1 MRRFVAA
8 LLLFAPLMAW
18 SQLPGLLIRRTSNP
32 VIIDAEMNEADWST
46 AAVADK
52 FKQFFPYDSS
62 YAKAQT
68 EVRMMYD
75 DQFIYVYAIMHNTGP
90 RKYVTPTL
98 RRDFRGEANDS
109 FVVSLD
115 TYMDNTNAFQFGV
128 NPFGVQR
135 EGLVS
140 NGGNNSEDLSLNWDN
155 KWYSAARMLEDSWV
169 CEFAIPFTSIRFK
182 EGLKEWNIN
191 FYRID
196 SHHAERST
204 WTPIPRVY
212 PLVSLAFLRKLEWDQ
227 PVQNPGTNISI
238 IPYVAPK
245 VFKDFDAGTPAEK
258 EVAVGGDAKI
268 AVSSALNLDLTV
280 NPDFSQ
286 VEVDQQVTNL
296 DRFEIF
302 FPERRQFF
310 LENADLFANFGS
322 QSARPFFSRRIGVA
336 RDTATGQNIQNT
348 IYAGARL
355 SGKINNNLRIGLMTM
370 QAGKDESIGLPSTNY
385 SVLSFQQKVFSRSNI
400 GLIFINKQA
409 VSDSLGGK
417 FTFSPKEY
425 NRVIG
430 VDYNLL
436 SQDNRWNGKFYYHQS
451 FDESH
456 ADSAFSAGALINYAT
471 VDFET
476 EWVARTVGANFNPE
490 VGFVRRKDIMQLAST
505 SWLNFYPDRGIVQ
518 RHGPGFDFDMVG
530 NNTYGF
536 LDWDVNLMYRVQFR
550 STAFFNLRLR
560 REYTYLFDPFDASG
574 SGGLELPAGTSYS
587 PYLLIANF
595 TSDARKRFYFEA
607 NTRSGQYYNGYR
619 TNLTGRLNYR
629 FQPLG
634 VVSMDFSYNGIRLPE
649 PYNDADHFLIGP
661 RLDLTFTDK
670 LFWTTLVQYNS
681 QIENLNINS
690 RLQWRFAPVSDLF
703 LVYTDNY
710 FAETNT
716 NGEFLHIG
724 YPRLRSV
731 VIKLT
736 YWFNL

>member
-1 MRRFVAA
+1 
-8 LLLFAPLMAW
+8 
-18 SQLPGLLIRRTSNP
+18 
-32 VIIDAEMNEADWST
+32 
-46 AAVADK
+46 
-52 FKQFFPYDSS
+52 
-62 YAKAQT
+62 
-68 EVRMMYD
+68 
-75 DQFIYVYAIMHNTGP
+75 
-90 RKYVTPTL
+90 
-98 RRDFRGEANDS
+98 
-109 FVVSLD
+109 
-115 TYMDNTNAFQFGV
+115 
-128 NPFGVQR
+128 
-135 EGLVS
+135 
-140 NGGNNSEDLSLNWDN
+140 
-155 KWYSAARMLEDSWV
+155 MLENSWV
-169 CEFAIPFTSIRFK
+169 CEFAIPFTSIRYK
-182 EGLKEWNIN
+182 AGLTQWNIN

-227 PVQNPGTNISI
+227 PVRHPGTNISL
-238 IPYVAPK
+238 IPYVAPRT
-245 VFKDFDAGTPAEK
+245 FKDFDAGTPAEK
-258 EVAVGGDAKI
+258 EIAVGGDAKI
-268 AVSSALNLDLTV
+268 AVSSAMNLDLTV

-355 SGKINNNLRIGLMTM
+355 SGKINNNLRVGLMTM
-370 QAGKDESIGLPSTNY
+370 QAGKDETIGLPSINY
-385 SVLSFQQKVFSRSNI
+385 SVLSFQQKVFARSNV

-409 VSDSLGGK
+409 VSDSLGGE

-425 NRVIG
+425 NRVFGI
-430 VDYNLL
+430 DYNLL
-436 SQDNRWNGKFYYHQS
+436 SKNNRWNGKFYYHQS
-451 FDESH
+451 FDE
-456 ADSAFSAGALINYAT
+456 AKNDSTFSAGALINFAT
-471 VDFET
+471 VKFES
-476 EWVARTVGANFNPE
+476 EWVARTVGANYNPE

-505 SWLNFYPDRGIVQ
+505 SWYNLYPQRGVIQ

-536 LDWDVNLMYRVQFR
+536 LDWDVNFMYRIQFR
-550 STAFFNLRLR
+550 STAFFNIRLR
-560 REYTYLFDPFDASG
+560 KEYTYLFDPFDASG
-574 SGGLELPAGTSYS
+574 TGGLELPAGTSYS
-587 PYLLIANF
+587 PYLVIANY

-619 TNLTGRLNYR
+619 TNLTGRINYR

-661 RLDLTFTDK
+661 RVDLTFTDK
-670 LFWTTLVQYNS
+670 LFWTTLVQFNS

-710 FAETNT
+710 FADTNV
-716 NGEFLHIG
+716 NGDTFYIG
-724 YPRLRSV
+724 QPRLRSV
-731 VIKLT
+731 VLKIT

>member
-1 MRRFVAA
+1 
-8 LLLFAPLMAW
+8 MAW
-18 SQLPGLLIRRTSNP
+18 SQLPGLAIRRATGP
-32 VIIDAEMNEADWST
+32 ITIDAEMNEPDWAT

-68 EVRMMYD
+68 EVRMTYD
-75 DQFIYVYAIMHNTGP
+75 DQFIYVFAIMHNTGP

-135 EGLVS
+135 EGLIA
-140 NGGNNSEDLSLNWDN
+140 NGGNNSDDLSLNWDN
-155 KWYSAARMLEDSWV
+155 KWYSAARMLENSWV
-169 CEFAIPFTSIRFK
+169 CEFAIPFTSIRYK
-182 EGLKEWNIN
+182 AGLTQWNIN

-227 PVQNPGTNISI
+227 PVRHPGTNISL
-238 IPYVAPK
+238 IPYVAPRT
-245 VFKDFDAGTPAEK
+245 FKDFDAGTPAEK
-258 EVAVGGDAKI
+258 EIAVGGDAKI
-268 AVSSALNLDLTV
+268 AVSSAMNLDLTV

-355 SGKINNNLRIGLMTM
+355 SGKINNNLRVGLMTM
-370 QAGKDESIGLPSTNY
+370 QAGKDETIGLPSINY
-385 SVLSFQQKVFSRSNI
+385 SVLSFQQKVFARSNV

-409 VSDSLGGK
+409 VSDSLGGE

-425 NRVIG
+425 NRVFGI
-430 VDYNLL
+430 DYNLL
-436 SQDNRWNGKFYYHQS
+436 SKNNRWNGKFYYHQS
-451 FDESH
+451 FDE
-456 ADSAFSAGALINYAT
+456 AKNDSTFSAGALINFAT
-471 VDFET
+471 VKFES
-476 EWVARTVGANFNPE
+476 EWVARTVGANYNPE

-505 SWLNFYPDRGIVQ
+505 SWYNLYPQRGVIQ

-536 LDWDVNLMYRVQFR
+536 LDWDVNFMYRIQFR
-550 STAFFNLRLR
+550 STAFFNIRLR
-560 REYTYLFDPFDASG
+560 KEYTYLFDPFDASG
-574 SGGLELPAGTSYS
+574 TGGLELPAGTSYS
-587 PYLLIANF
+587 PYLVIANY

-619 TNLTGRLNYR
+619 TNLTGRINYR

-649 PYNDADHFLIGP
+649 PHNDADHFLIGP
-661 RLDLTFTDK
+661 RVDLTFTDK
-670 LFWTTLVQYNS
+670 LFWTTLVQFNS

-710 FAETNT
+710 FADTNV
-716 NGEFLHIG
+716 NGDTFYIG
-724 YPRLRSV
+724 QPRLRSV
-731 VIKLT
+731 VLKIT